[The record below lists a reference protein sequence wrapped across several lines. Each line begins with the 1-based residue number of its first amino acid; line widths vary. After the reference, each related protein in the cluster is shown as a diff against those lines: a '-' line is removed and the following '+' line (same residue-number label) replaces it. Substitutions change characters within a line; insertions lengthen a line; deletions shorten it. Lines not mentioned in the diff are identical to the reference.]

1 MQGVFLCETR
11 KKLFSWADLYIAA
24 LKKIAQKYN
33 LELYG
38 YTDDHKVAFRIQG
51 GNAQN
56 QANVLKQLNKC
67 LREILEWLTMYRL
80 KTELILYGTKQQL
93 AKVKIPSINVV
104 VVEVKC
110 VNHVR
115 DLWVLM
121 ENTLKF

>member
-11 KKLFSWADLYIAA
+11 KKELFSWADLYIAA

-56 QANVLKQLNKC
+56 QANVLN
-67 LREILEWLTMYRL
+67 T
-80 KTELILYGTKQQL
+80 
-93 AKVKIPSINVV
+93 INV
-104 VVEVKC
+104 
-110 VNHVR
+110 
-115 DLWVLM
+115 LG
-121 ENTLKF
+121 KFLSGWLCIGWKLN